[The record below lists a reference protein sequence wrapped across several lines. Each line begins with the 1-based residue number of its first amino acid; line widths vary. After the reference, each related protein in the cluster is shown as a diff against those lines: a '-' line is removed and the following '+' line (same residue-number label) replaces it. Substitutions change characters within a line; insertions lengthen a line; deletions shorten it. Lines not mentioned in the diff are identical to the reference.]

1 MNTTITTDEA
11 VPQGA
16 PGESQ
21 TAADEIGP
29 AIEALSWRLME
40 STIAVAEM
48 CTVYLGERLGLYRAL
63 DRTGPADVATVASE
77 AGVALRYAQEW
88 CEQQA
93 VAGFVAVDDVAAPPR
108 ARRYSLSPGHEA
120 VLAQPESPAYLA
132 TLGLMAA
139 GISSALPTLAAAFR
153 TGDGVPYAAY
163 GSSGREAQE
172 SLNRAGYVG
181 GMGHWVALLPDIQA
195 RLRQPGAR
203 VADIG
208 CGCGWS
214 SVALA
219 AAFPAAE
226 VVGVDVDQ
234 PSIERA
240 REVALAQ
247 GVAGQVEFVQA
258 DATAGLRDA
267 VQGDFDLITVFEA
280 LHDTARPADVL
291 VAIRSLLRPGGA
303 VLIAEPAIEEQFTAP
318 GGPMERMFLAS
329 SVLFCLPTA
338 MSSTNAEP
346 TGAAMRPDLL
356 RGLATQAGFSAVS
369 VIAVEHPMWRFYRL
383 DA

>member
-1 MNTTITTDEA
+1 MNTTITTDGA
-11 VPQGA
+11 VSQSA
-16 PGESQ
+16 PGDTK
-21 TAADEIGP
+21 TAADEVGP

-63 DRTGPADVATVASE
+63 DRTGPADVAAVASE

-93 VAGFVAVDDVAAPPR
+93 VAGFLAVDDVAAAPR
-108 ARRYSLSPGHEA
+108 ARRYSLPPGHEA
-120 VLAQPESPAYLA
+120 VLAQPESPAFLA

-139 GISSALPTLAAAFR
+139 GISSALPTVAVAFR

-163 GSSGREAQE
+163 GSAGREAQE

-181 GMGHWVALLPDIQA
+181 GMGDWVALLPDIQA
-195 RLRQPGAR
+195 RLRQSGAR
-203 VADIG
+203 AADIG

-219 AAFPAAE
+219 AGFPEAE

-247 GVAGQVEFVQA
+247 GVAGQVEFVHA
-258 DATAGLRDA
+258 DATTGLRDA

-338 MSSTNAEP
+338 MSGTNAEP
-346 TGAAMRPDLL
+346 TGAAMRPDVL
-356 RGLATQAGFSAVS
+356 RRLATQAGFSAVS
-369 VIAVEHPMWRFYRL
+369 VIPMEHPMWRFYRL

>member
-1 MNTTITTDEA
+1 MNTASTTDVA
-11 VPQGA
+11 LA
-16 PGESQ
+16 ESEQ
-21 TAADEIGP
+21 ADTETTADEVGP
-29 AIEALSWRLME
+29 VIEALSWRLME

-48 CTVYLGERLGLYRAL
+48 CTIYLGERLGLYRAL
-63 DRTGPADVATVASE
+63 ERTGPADVATVARE

-93 VAGFVAVDDVAAPPR
+93 VAGFVAVDDMSASSN
-108 ARRYSLSPGHEA
+108 ARRYSLPPGHEA

-132 TLGLMAA
+132 PLGLMAA
-139 GISSALPTLAAAFR
+139 GISSGLPTLAAAFR

-172 SLNRAGYVG
+172 ALNRAGYLG
-181 GMGHWVALLPDIQA
+181 GMSDWVALLPDIQT
-195 RLRQPGAR
+195 RLRQSGAR

-214 SVALA
+214 SAALA
-219 AAFPAAE
+219 ASFPDAT

-247 GVAGQVEFVQA
+247 GVAGRVEFVHA
-258 DATAGLRDA
+258 DATTRLHDT
-267 VQGDFDLITVFEA
+267 VEGDFDLITVFEA
-280 LHDTARPADVL
+280 LHDTARPVDVL
-291 VAIRSLLRPGGA
+291 SGIRSLLRPGGA

-318 GGPMERMFLAS
+318 GSPMERMFLAS

-338 MSSTNAEP
+338 MSGTDAEP

-356 RGLATQAGFSAVS
+356 RRLAADAGFTNVS
-369 VIAVEHPMWRFYRL
+369 VVPVEHPMWRFYRL

>member
-1 MNTTITTDEA
+1 MNTATTTD
-11 VPQGA
+11 
-16 PGESQ
+16 
-21 TAADEIGP
+21 ADLIDSAQANAETPPDDVGP
-29 AIEALSWRLME
+29 VIEALSWRLME

-48 CTVYLGERLGLYRAL
+48 CTIYLGERLGLYRAL
-63 DRTGPADVATVASE
+63 DRTGPADVATVARE
-77 AGVALRYAQEW
+77 AGVSLRYAQEW

-93 VAGFVAVDDVAAPPR
+93 VAGFVAVDDVTASPD
-108 ARRYSLSPGHEA
+108 ARIYSLPPGHAA
-120 VLAQPESPAYLA
+120 VLAQPESPVYLA
-132 TLGLMAA
+132 PLGLMAA
-139 GISSALPTLAAAFR
+139 GISSGLPTLAAAFR

-172 SLNRAGYVG
+172 ALNRAGYLG
-181 GMGHWVALLPDIQA
+181 GMGDWVAQLPDIQT
-195 RLRQPGAR
+195 RLRQSGAR

-219 AAFPAAE
+219 TSFPGAE
-226 VVGVDVDQ
+226 VVGVDIDE

-247 GVAGQVEFVQA
+247 GVAARVEFVHA
-258 DATAGLRDA
+258 DATTGLRDA
-267 VQGDFDLITVFEA
+267 VDGDFDLITVFEA

-303 VLIAEPAIEEQFTAP
+303 VLIAEPAIEEYFTAP

-338 MSSTNAEP
+338 MSSTDAEP

-356 RGLATQAGFSAVS
+356 RRLATQAGFSAVS
-369 VIAVEHPMWRFYRL
+369 VIPVEHPMWRFYRL